1 MMKCF
6 LILATLG
13 FSASFATNAAA
24 MNGRE
29 ALASCTG
36 NPKCKARVD
45 DDGGVVIGVGGHTIY
60 CPPADGECDVVYRRS
75 GKALKDL
82 PMATETGTANN
93 TAVTLSPESLLKN

>member
-1 MMKCF
+1 MMKRF

-13 FSASFATNAAA
+13 LSASFATHASA
-24 MNGRE
+24 MNGRD
-29 ALASCTG
+29 ALASCTA

-60 CPPADGECDVVYRRS
+60 CPPANGECEVVYRRS

-82 PMATETGTANN
+82 PMATETGTANR
-93 TAVTLSPESLLKN
+93 TAVTVSPEGLLKN